1 MKKFYQNSQNKLDSK
16 NKKLS
21 NTEKDNVLKEFK
33 AVRKELLFE
42 DIKKIAY
49 KGRKNGLAR

>member
-1 MKKFYQNSQNKLDSK
+1 MKKFYQNSQNKPDSK

-21 NTEKDNVLKEFK
+21 NTEKDNILKEFK